1 MPRIT
6 HDSDK
11 PNQNHLALLCMMD
24 DSAQDSGIAM
34 YGVAK
39 DLPIIVRYYRAGSF
53 RRGRRAGSMSTGH
66 GLRPLLHWQHKS
78 CQLHPI
84 MDTEQDGRARW
95 KHHLWLPVASVVWWS
110 RRAPALITAQRSHH
124 RRGGAAGRGAA
135 RLLWVPCKQAKLKG
149 APCSC

>member
-53 RRGRRAGSMSTGH
+53 RRGRRAGSMSTGMGC
-66 GLRPLLHWQHKS
+66 GLCCIGNTSPVNYIPSWTRSRMVARAGSTTCGCRWRRWCGGRDGRPLSSQHRD
-78 CQLHPI
+78 H
-84 MDTEQDGRARW
+84 TTG
-95 KHHLWLPVASVVWWS
+95 VAV
-110 RRAPALITAQRSHH
+110 R
-124 RRGGAAGRGAA
+124 RGAA

>member
-39 DLPIIVRYYRAGSF
+39 DLPIIVRYYLTSKKLCAT
-53 RRGRRAGSMSTGH
+53 TG
-66 GLRPLLHWQHKS
+66 LDPF
-78 CQLHPI
+78 
-84 MDTEQDGRARW
+84 DE
-95 KHHLWLPVASVVWWS
+95 
-110 RRAPALITAQRSHH
+110 
-124 RRGGAAGRGAA
+124 GGGQAA
-135 RLLWVPCKQAKLKG
+135 
-149 APCSC
+149 

>member
-39 DLPIIVRYYRAGSF
+39 DLPIVVRYYRAGSF

-124 RRGGAAGRGAA
+124 RRGVA
-135 RLLWVPCKQAKLKG
+135 RRDCCGCPASKQ
-149 APCSC
+149 S

>member
-1 MPRIT
+1 
-6 HDSDK
+6 
-11 PNQNHLALLCMMD
+11 
-24 DSAQDSGIAM
+24 
-34 YGVAK
+34 
-39 DLPIIVRYYRAGSF
+39 
-53 RRGRRAGSMSTGH
+53 MSTGH

-110 RRAPALITAQRSHH
+110 RRAPALITAQGSHH
-124 RRGGAAGRGAA
+124 RRGGAAWRGAA